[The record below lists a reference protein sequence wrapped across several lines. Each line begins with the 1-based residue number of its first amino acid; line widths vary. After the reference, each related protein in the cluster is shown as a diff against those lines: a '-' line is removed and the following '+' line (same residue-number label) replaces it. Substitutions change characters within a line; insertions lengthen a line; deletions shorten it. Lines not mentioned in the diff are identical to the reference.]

1 VAIQEG
7 ESHKALDRL
16 GWLTGFPERVLTL
29 NPKASNHHVSPETIE
44 KLRTYLEE
52 NDLTDV
58 AVAVNDYDP
67 KGQWR
72 RLSENDR
79 IDPLWRYSVGTLSW
93 VGYTLFP
100 FRVFGGDQYNPF
112 TNSLNITSDVPA
124 LVLAEAAYAKNIH
137 SQSLPGTY
145 ATMGGLP
152 IFSLV
157 RHTRAT
163 SDVLGYTRLQSDWP
177 GEKEAYHVL
186 YPYVGATTF
195 GPASHFVP
203 IVGPF
208 MSAGGALVGHATGRT
223 VTAILEPAP
232 IHSSPDSNAPDA
244 VAAEEFA
251 IRKSY
256 ESRAQPDR
264 LNDSGIIQAGFARV
278 GGHADDR

>member
-1 VAIQEG
+1 MTDPHHYRMAWLCGIALVLGSGCASSPYRYGRFHPREPDGVAPGPVVVQEG
-7 ESHKALDRL
+7 DSHKALDRL

-79 IDPLWRYSVGTLSW
+79 IDPVWRYSVGTLSW

-124 LVLAEAAYAKNIH
+124 LVLAEAPYAKDIH
-137 SQSLPGTY
+137 WQSLPGPY
-145 ATMGGLP
+145 ATITGLP
-152 IFSLV
+152 ISSLF
-157 RHTRAT
+157 RH
-163 SDVLGYTRLQSDWP
+163 
-177 GEKEAYHVL
+177 
-186 YPYVGATTF
+186 
-195 GPASHFVP
+195 
-203 IVGPF
+203 
-208 MSAGGALVGHATGRT
+208 
-223 VTAILEPAP
+223 
-232 IHSSPDSNAPDA
+232 
-244 VAAEEFA
+244 
-251 IRKSY
+251 
-256 ESRAQPDR
+256 
-264 LNDSGIIQAGFARV
+264 
-278 GGHADDR
+278 